1 MACQSMR
8 ARCWRTHS
16 RRKSSYLFAWFV
28 FFKEGI
34 GRKSIK
40 SSHLFVLFVFVTEG
54 NGRKSIKGVKTRV
67 HDTRRIKQ
75 RTTDL
80 MGKCSKQQKRFIC
93 VVKLDFSIGW
103 RIPDE
108 TAKKIKVLLNLT
120 HIIVLFRFFFSFSC
134 TVFVI
139 FVCLCAC
146 LSQVALL
153 RGWRYSAF
161 LEPIELIIF
170 FVIGGVIAKVGKRLE
185 RRWGG

>member
-28 FFKEGI
+28 FVK
-34 GRKSIK
+34 
-40 SSHLFVLFVFVTEG
+40 EG

-67 HDTRRIKQ
+67 YDTRRIKQ
-75 RTTDL
+75 RTTGL

-120 HIIVLFRFFFSFSC
+120 HIIVLFRFFFSSSLYCFC
-134 TVFVI
+134 YFCL
-139 FVCLCAC
+139 FVCLFVSSCIVTWVTVFS
-146 LSQVALL
+146 LFRTNPVDYLL
-153 RGWRYSAF
+153 RYRWRDS
-161 LEPIELIIF
+161 
-170 FVIGGVIAKVGKRLE
+170 
-185 RRWGG
+185 